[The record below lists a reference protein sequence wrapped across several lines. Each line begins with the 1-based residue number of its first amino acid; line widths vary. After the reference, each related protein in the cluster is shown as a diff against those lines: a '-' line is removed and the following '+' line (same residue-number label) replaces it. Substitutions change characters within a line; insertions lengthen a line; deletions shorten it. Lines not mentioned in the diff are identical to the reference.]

1 MAAVRGLLALGL
13 AKGTFSQAETP
24 VNIAGRVLEGCSCS
38 VPCPCNFGQRSS
50 PHNFCD
56 AVAFFEIE
64 HGEFQGAV
72 LDGARFA
79 VAGRGGDQAIVWL
92 DSRLSE
98 QQRAGLR
105 TIATWILGLEGTSPV
120 AVRTAVVELVLTG
133 DLMHGSIPAAG
144 VHLSRPAQRQR

>member
-1 MAAVRGLLALGL
+1 M
-13 AKGTFSQAETP
+13 
-24 VNIAGRVLEGCSCS
+24 
-38 VPCPCNFGQRSS
+38 
-50 PHNFCD
+50 
-56 AVAFFEIE
+56 AFFEIE

-105 TIATWILGLEGTSPV
+105 AIATWILGLEGTSPV
-120 AVRTAVVELVLTG
+120 AVRTAVVELVL
-133 DLMHGSIPAAG
+133 MHGSIPAAG